1 VQETHIEKQLLKI
14 MKPKNFKLI
23 IKQEKHTE
31 VSSNIYII
39 I

>member
-1 VQETHIEKQLLKI
+1 